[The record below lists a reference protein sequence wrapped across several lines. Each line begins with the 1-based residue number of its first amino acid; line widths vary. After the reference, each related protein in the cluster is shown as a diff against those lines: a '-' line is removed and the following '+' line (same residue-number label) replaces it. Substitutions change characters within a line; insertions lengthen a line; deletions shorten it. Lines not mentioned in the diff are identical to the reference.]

1 MHNTNLLLK
10 NQPTLEE
17 SFTSLDIQHDH
28 QNSLAWYYIQPYP
41 RPCCTPALI
50 DEIQQWY
57 GHLTNLENNMSP
69 PQYIAI
75 ASKMSGVFNLGGDLK
90 LFAQYIRSQNKE
102 ALLSYAMSCI
112 DTLYLNHTGL
122 GKNITTISLVQ
133 GDALGGGF
141 EFALSSNVL
150 IAERSA
156 KMGMPEILFNLFP
169 GMGAYS
175 LLSRKI
181 GSVLA
186 EKMILGGKLYTAE
199 EMYELGVVDLLAE
212 DGEGEKAVLEYI
224 KKQNRASNGYKAFQQ
239 AKRHCNPVTYEELK
253 NIAAI
258 WADAALN
265 LSDKDLRMM
274 ERLVA
279 RQSLKISHG

>member
-1 MHNTNLLLK
+1 MHNTNQLLK
-10 NQPTLEE
+10 IQPTLEE
-17 SFTSLDIQHDH
+17 SFNSLDIQYDH
-28 QNSLAWYYIQPYP
+28 PNSLAWYYTQPHP

-57 GHLTNLENNMSP
+57 GHLTNLDNNMSP

-90 LFAQYIRSQNKE
+90 LFSQYIRSQNKE
-102 ALLSYAMSCI
+102 GLLSYAMSCI

-181 GSVLA
+181 GSALA

-199 EMYELGVVDLLAE
+199 EMYELGIVDLLAE
-212 DGEGEKAVLEYI
+212 DGEGEKAVLEFI
-224 KKQNRASNGYKAFQQ
+224 KRKNRASNGYRAFQQ
-239 AKRHCNPVTYEELK
+239 AKRQCNPVTYEELK
-253 NIAAI
+253 NIAVI

-265 LSDKDLRMM
+265 LTDKDLRMM

-279 RQSLKISHG
+279 RQSLKVSHS

>member
-1 MHNTNLLLK
+1 MHNTNQLLK
-10 NQPTLEE
+10 IQPTLEE
-17 SFTSLDIQHDH
+17 SFNSLDIQYDH
-28 QNSLAWYYIQPYP
+28 QNSLAWYYTQPYP

-75 ASKMSGVFNLGGDLK
+75 ASKIRGVFNLGGDLK
-90 LFAQYIRSQNKE
+90 LFAQYIRSQNRE

-141 EFALSSNVL
+141 EFAISSNVL

-181 GSVLA
+181 GSGMA

-199 EMYELGVVDLLAE
+199 EMYELGIVDVLAE
-212 DGEGEKAVLEYI
+212 DGEGEKAVFEYI
-224 KKQNRASNGYKAFQQ
+224 KKQNRASNGYRAFQQ

-253 NIAAI
+253 NIAII
-258 WADAALN
+258 WADAALK

-279 RQSLKISHG
+279 RQSLKVSHG